1 MSVTVPYSLAY
12 AALQWWLLLCT
23 LRTALF
29 AVVVI
34 ARTEVAGLHQGF
46 VKGPYDAPKN
56 LAKASVQ
63 ACGALAG
70 DHSTSLAH
78 PLLRACVCI
87 SRLSHTSLSC
97 ALVLRGGCSTDGG
110 ADDSDM
116 YIEIQPLPQSKGSPP
131 PATTD
136 TLSQTSGTH
145 PSRTSQPPLNTSPP
159 EARSTSPQNS
169 RSPAKSPKKRAAT
182 MARESDA
189 KSPAK
194 SPTKGGSGGELKGS
208 LGKRLHLPL
217 DKWVDYTKDDGDY
230 EESQDLDWRQ
240 I

>member
-1 MSVTVPYSLAY
+1 MSVTVPYFLAY
-12 AALQWWLLLCT
+12 AALQWWLPLCT

-34 ARTEVAGLHQGF
+34 ARTGVAGLHHQGF
-46 VKGPYDAPKN
+46 VKEPYYAPKSQN
-56 LAKASVQ
+56 VQ

-70 DHSTSLAH
+70 DLSTSLAN

-87 SRLSHTSLSC
+87 SRLPHTSLPC

-110 ADDSDM
+110 ADDSDVF
-116 YIEIQPLPQSKGSPP
+116 IEIQPLPQSKGSPS

-145 PSRTSQPPLNTSPP
+145 PSRTSQPPPNTSPP

-182 MARESDA
+182 KERESDA

-194 SPTKGGSGGELKGS
+194 SPTKGGSGGGLKGS

-217 DKWVDYTKDDGDY
+217 DKWVDYTKEDGDY